1 MNGELIL
8 QMIGQYAFPV
18 VACCAMGY
26 YVKYSTDEN
35 NKRLDNLNAQHKEEM
50 TQVTQALNNNTLA
63 LQHLT
68 DMMAYNNNDNDLK

>member
-1 MNGELIL
+1 MNGELLL
-8 QMIGQYAFPV
+8 QMLGQYAFPV
-18 VACCAMGY
+18 IACCAMAY

-50 TQVTQALNNNTLA
+50 AQVTQALNNNTLA

-68 DMMAYNNNDNDLK
+68 DMMTYNSNDLK

>member
-1 MNGELIL
+1 ML

-50 TQVTQALNNNTLA
+50 SQVTQALNNNTLA

-68 DMMAYNNNDNDLK
+68 DMMAYNNNDLK

>member
-1 MNGELIL
+1 MDSNVIL

-35 NKRLDNLNAQHKEEM
+35 NKRLDNLNAQHKDEM
-50 TQVTQALNNNTLA
+50 SQVTQALNNNTLA

-68 DMMAYNNNDNDLK
+68 DMMAYNNNDLK

>member
-1 MNGELIL
+1 MDSSVIL

-35 NKRLDNLNAQHKEEM
+35 NKRLDNLNAQHKEEIL
-50 TQVTQALNNNTLA
+50 QVTQALNNNTLA

-68 DMMAYNNNDNDLK
+68 DMMAYNNNDLK

>member
-1 MNGELIL
+1 MDSNVIL

-50 TQVTQALNNNTLA
+50 SQVTHALNNNTLA

-68 DMMAYNNNDNDLK
+68 DLMAYNTNDMK

>member
-1 MNGELIL
+1 MDSNVIL

-26 YVKYSTDEN
+26 YVKYNTDEN
-35 NKRLDNLNAQHKEEM
+35 NKRIDNLNAQHKEEM
-50 TQVTQALNNNTLA
+50 SQVTQALNNNTLA

-68 DMMAYNNNDNDLK
+68 DLMAYNTNDMK

>member
-1 MNGELIL
+1 MDSNVIL
-8 QMIGQYAFPV
+8 QMVGQYAFPV

-50 TQVTQALNNNTLA
+50 SQVTQALNNNTLA

-68 DMMAYNNNDNDLK
+68 DMMAYNNNDLK

>member
-1 MNGELIL
+1 MDSNVIL

-50 TQVTQALNNNTLA
+50 SQVTQALNNNTLA
-63 LQHLT
+63 LQHLA
-68 DMMAYNNNDNDLK
+68 DMMSHNNNDLK